1 MTNQVYACIGATA
14 STPYYFDKVYV
25 NVYTAEELCY
35 VLFENAFL
43 VDREF
48 LKKDLVDWI
57 SQELKLNDLARELYS
72 LLNQGA
78 QSAAIVG
85 TILGYVGFYSKD
97 EIEKVE
103 SILRMNVSLSVFEK
117 RKAKADFLYENR
129 HFLLAL
135 KEYEELLKMVS
146 EEEYELRS
154 RIYNN
159 MGVTYM
165 SLYLYDSAT
174 ECFKSAYEI
183 NNDKVAYRHYLLSRR
198 MALPDDE
205 YIRFLADEEEAY
217 RYSVP
222 LESELEEAKVN
233 FEDTVVATRMRDVF
247 SLKDKKEASLYYE
260 EITHM
265 TENLKADYR
274 DIALETEPK

>member
-1 MTNQVYACIGATA
+1 MTNQVYACTGATA
-14 STPYYFDKVYV
+14 SNPYYFEKVYV

-35 VLFENAFL
+35 VLYENAFL

-57 SQELKLNDLARELYS
+57 AGELKLNELARELYS

-135 KEYEELLKMVS
+135 KEYEELLKLLS

-174 ECFKSAYEI
+174 ECFKCAYEI
-183 NNDKVAYRHYLLSRR
+183 NNDPVAYRHFLLSRR

-205 YIRFLADEEEAY
+205 YIRFLAEEEEAY

-222 LESELEEAKVN
+222 LESELEEARKN
-233 FEDTVVATRMRDVF
+233 YEDTVVATHMRDVF
-247 SLKDKKEASLYYE
+247 ALKDKKEASLYYE

>member
-14 STPYYFDKVYV
+14 STPYYFEKVYI
-25 NVYTAEELCY
+25 NVYSIEEVCY
-35 VLFENAFL
+35 VLYENAFL
-43 VDREF
+43 VDRDF

-57 SQELKLNDLARELYS
+57 DKECKLADLARELYS
-72 LLNQGA
+72 LLNQGS
-78 QSAAIVG
+78 QSAAVVG
-85 TILGYVGFYSKD
+85 TILEYVGLYSKD

-135 KEYEELLKMVS
+135 KEYEELLKLIS
-146 EEEYELRS
+146 EEEYDLRS

-174 ECFKSAYEI
+174 DCFKQAYEI
-183 NNDKVAYRHYLLSRR
+183 NNDATAYRHFLLSRR

-217 RYSVP
+217 RFSVP
-222 LESELEEAKVN
+222 LESELEEAKAA
-233 FEDTVVATRMRDVF
+233 FEDTVGAIHMRELF
-247 SLKDKKEASLYYE
+247 ALKDKREASLYYE